1 MELTGTADAVG
12 AVSPAGHRS
21 LSPTLAAFLQ
31 DWQPRQRRTAGY
43 QAMLFTRLDTLSRAH
58 PEWAD
63 YDLMTHLLGA
73 LHLIIE
79 NDRLTGGHTR
89 EQIVDELAGLVA
101 LEHREDMS
109 ARHQEIAAAV
119 VDVLLN
125 TRGRQT
131 RLSQP
136 YMRANLD
143 GTVDHPPLTLRLV
156 QAVGDDDAVSP
167 VLRPTPEAI
176 NIFQN
181 LYDFDPSDRAAA
193 ERYRSERMLRRRDYD
208 EVLSSVERRSTS
220 IHGLQSDLDRMLRRI
235 AYNVRDVDYASDV
248 IPRLDEAMSLIGE
261 QVDAEEKFA
270 STVAEHVHDD
280 APDLPRL
287 HRIIERLQ
295 QLIRSLSGL
304 HRTTASF
311 KRQYEEQQD
320 RQLFTYR
327 RMTISPQAEIVEPL
341 LGATPEQL
349 IALME
354 EPLATWMGVRE
365 PRIPSLRALFD
376 RVAPPRHDRGG
387 DPPRDPFDLG
397 DVRNEAE
404 EFDPALAEAASRILD
419 SITEPLALSEL
430 LSGVATG
437 TEPLDDLE
445 PRHRLLLPWVLG
457 VAVAG
462 GYGSTDAGEAGNPAT
477 TQRQLTVLRTGQT
490 FDDGTISGDDLLIVP
505 RAREITVMTGGTRGR
520 H

>member
-12 AVSPAGHRS
+12 AVPPASHRS

-31 DWQPRQRRTAGY
+31 DWQPRQRKTAGY
-43 QAMLFTRLDTLSRAH
+43 QAMLFTRLDALSRAH

-63 YDLMTHLLGA
+63 YDLLTHVLGA

-101 LEHREDMS
+101 LENPEAS
-109 ARHQEIAAAV
+109 PAQHQEIAAAV
-119 VDVLLN
+119 VDLLLN
-125 TRGRQT
+125 TRGRQA

-136 YMRANLD
+136 YMRTNPD

-156 QAVGDDDAVSP
+156 QTVGDDDAVSP

-220 IHGLQSDLDRMLRRI
+220 IHGLQTDLDRMLRRI
-235 AYNVRDVDYASDV
+235 AYNVRDVDYASEI
-248 IPRLDEAMSLIGE
+248 IPRLDEAMSLISE

-270 STVAEHVHDD
+270 ATVAEHIHDD

-287 HRIIERLQ
+287 HRITECLQ

-311 KRQYEEQQD
+311 KREYEEQQD

-341 LGATPEQL
+341 LDVTPEQL

-365 PRIPSLRALFD
+365 PRVPSLRALFD
-376 RVAPPRHDRGG
+376 RVAPQRYDRSG
-387 DPPRDPFDLG
+387 DSPRDPFDLG
-397 DVRNEAE
+397 EVRDEAE
-404 EFDPALAEAASRILD
+404 GFDPALAEAAARILD
-419 SITEPLALSEL
+419 SITEPLSLSQL
-430 LSGVATG
+430 LSDLATG
-437 TEPLDDLE
+437 TEPLDDLD
-445 PRHRLLLPWVLG
+445 PAHRHLLPWVLG
-457 VAVAG
+457 VTVAG
-462 GYGSTDAGEAGNPAT
+462 AYGSTDTGEAGNPT
-477 TQRQLTVLRTGQT
+477 PGQRQLTILRFGQT
-490 FDDGTISGDDLLIVP
+490 FDDGTLSGDDLLIVP
-505 RAREITVMTGGTRGR
+505 FSEETRS
-520 H
+520 